1 MSPYPKDSGLQP
13 KKREIKRVKKTQKW
27 KSRIIIDKEEYKE
40 IADNQTPKC

>member
-13 KKREIKRVKKTQKW
+13 KKREIKRVKKKKW